1 MLIVVR
7 GINLICGKQFMV
19 LRKGKISMADSF
31 TPLLSVEI
39 GLLLWA
45 TRVLPGPIIFNGLV
59 LTLKL
64 IECEY
69 YNFRVKFLF

>member
-1 MLIVVR
+1 
-7 GINLICGKQFMV
+7 MV

-69 YNFRVKFLF
+69 YSFRVKLLF

>member
-45 TRVLPGPIIFNGLV
+45 AGAARTYNIQWLSFNFK
-59 LTLKL
+59 T
-64 IECEY
+64 
-69 YNFRVKFLF
+69 N